1 MTTNQSI
8 PFHFF
13 FSFQNRIQPINARV
27 NEKSRRKTKRIY
39 YPILRLSVRVSK
51 WQFENEI
58 ERDLSLS
65 LSDDIAIVLINDCPT
80 DRNLIGIFWMYVYRE
95 FNSWSIA
102 EIWRLLSHETR
113 FDFHFISI
121 FRNQIYLTM
130 SIDFTATSII
140 EIKQQFTKRKAT
152 YANGFNWNSIANIE
166 TMLRSE
172 STTRCINE
180 RTTRWNDT
188 PITACYTC
196 MVSK

>member
-80 DRNLIGIFWMYVYRE
+80 DRNLIGIF
-95 FNSWSIA
+95 
-102 EIWRLLSHETR
+102 
-113 FDFHFISI
+113 
-121 FRNQIYLTM
+121 
-130 SIDFTATSII
+130 
-140 EIKQQFTKRKAT
+140 
-152 YANGFNWNSIANIE
+152 
-166 TMLRSE
+166 
-172 STTRCINE
+172 
-180 RTTRWNDT
+180 
-188 PITACYTC
+188 
-196 MVSK
+196 